1 MEKPDQLDREVDAG
15 RSRGAMARRV
25 PAPTTRTAC
34 TQHAPVQNMHKDNLF
49 YTKAGNDPLPTI
61 WQVSFNILN
70 ALEKIRH
77 KTASDSSVNLAL
89 TKHTC

>member
-49 YTKAGNDPLPTI
+49 YTRDKTGDDPLPAI

-70 ALEKIRH
+70 ALRKYVIKRLLI
-77 KTASDSSVNLAL
+77 VQ
-89 TKHTC
+89 